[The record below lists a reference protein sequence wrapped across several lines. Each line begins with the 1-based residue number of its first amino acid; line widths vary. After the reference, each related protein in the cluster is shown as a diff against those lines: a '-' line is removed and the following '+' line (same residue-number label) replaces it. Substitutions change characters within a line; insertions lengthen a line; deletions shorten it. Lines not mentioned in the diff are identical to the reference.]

1 MSFVICSRCL
11 FICFVNLSLVANL
24 CLHSAHSCAAPCP
37 WTIAIWVTRESADK
51 VLLQRGQLIL
61 SLFWV
66 DIFFDSFFSEWL
78 GSGRGHG
85 GRVFCAVCSTSLH
98 FELSP
103 KWFGHSI
110 CAFALFALFALL
122 PFCPFAI
129 LPFCPFALLPFCPF
143 PFGKRG
149 KGQKGK
155 RAKGAKRQ
163 IRRANHF
170 EKIG

>member
-66 DIFFDSFFSEWL
+66 DIFFDSFSASDLEVE
-78 GSGRGHG
+78 GVMVD
-85 GRVFCAVCSTSLH
+85 VFFV
-98 FELSP
+98 
-103 KWFGHSI
+103 
-110 CAFALFALFALL
+110 LFAVPASILNWAQNDLGILFVLLPFLPFCPFALL

-129 LPFCPFALLPFCPF
+129 LPFCPFALLPFSLW
-143 PFGKRG
+143 
-149 KGQKGK
+149 QKGK
-155 RAKGAKRQ
+155 AVKQSRSCRCPAQ
-163 IRRANHF
+163 VCSI
-170 EKIG
+170 I